1 MTPAPTVPNTLAP
14 STFASDMDAFLAWMA
29 VFSGEIQTAGS
40 AFGLSITSAATDSLV
55 IGTGSKALA
64 AEAGKGFIPGMEI
77 IVAYTTDGAK
87 RMIGT
92 VTSYDSGTGALV
104 VNVTSVQGAGT
115 YALWSIGPAV
125 VASFDGQTF
134 TDLRLAG
141 KITEP
146 PVAMPAL
153 ALNPALGSSQTKTL
167 TGNVTF
173 TDSVNSGE
181 SMVLTVTTAAY
192 TMIWPAGI
200 KWWWGQ
206 APESPA
212 TGAVIVLLYK
222 QGSQLYGSFSG
233 KVS

>member
-29 VFSGEIQTAGS
+29 IFSGEIQTAGS
-40 AFGLSITSAATDSLV
+40 AFGLSITSISSTSLA
-55 IGTGSKALA
+55 IGTGAKSLTI
-64 AEAGKGFIPGMEI
+64 EINKGFTPGMEV

-92 VTSYDSGTGALV
+92 VTSYNAATGALV

-115 YALWSIGPAV
+115 FTEWSIGPAV
-125 VASFDGQTF
+125 IASFDGQTF
-134 TDLRLAG
+134 ADLRLAG

-153 ALNPALGSSQTKTL
+153 ALNPSLGSSQTKTL

-173 TDSVNSGE
+173 TDSVASGE
-181 SMVLTVTTAAY
+181 SMVLTITPAGF
-192 TMIWPAGI
+192 TMIWPTM

-212 TGAVIVLLYK
+212 TGAIRVQLDK
-222 QGSQLYGSFSG
+222 QGSQLYGLYCG
-233 KVS
+233 KVAA